1 MAYRI
6 IAPPFTLR
14 FREMSRRELS
24 EYRQWFLRMIP
35 SRIEELASAV
45 TGSAGFEAWQPDE
58 TPTSLDLL
66 GDWFAKMVSKRPRT
80 RKELQGIASRSPYPI
95 EVSEEELTD
104 QSFSFAMDIGMYLA
118 RVLLRAHPSLR
129 WEQPLDDKRFAD
141 YGQPVLV
148 GFGPVPLN
156 PIRIGVTLAYG
167 LASGR
172 QTGERLRE
180 LHDYW
185 AARAQT

>member
-1 MAYRI
+1 MAYKI

-14 FREMSRRELS
+14 FREMSRRELR
-24 EYRQWFLRMIP
+24 EYRQWFPRVIP

-45 TGSAGFEAWQPDE
+45 TGSAAFEAWQPDE
-58 TPTSLDLL
+58 TLTSLDLL
-66 GDWFAKMVSKRPRT
+66 GDWFAKMVGMRPRT
-80 RKELQGIASRSPYPI
+80 QKELQEIASRLPYAI
-95 EVSEEELTD
+95 EVPEEDLTNE
-104 QSFSFAMDIGMYLA
+104 SFSFAMDIGMYFA

-156 PIRIGVTLAYG
+156 PIRIAVTLAYG
-167 LASGR
+167 LAGGTQR
-172 QTGERLRE
+172 GKRLRE
-180 LHDYW
+180 LYDYW
-185 AARAQT
+185 SARAQT